1 MYKLSKRLV
10 TCSATTN
17 MSVQHDTKRKK
28 WTFDEDI
35 VLLRQVSADLPF
47 EASHG
52 TIGSNWESVAR
63 TLTSCSTFGR
73 NVNGKKCQNRFNI
86 LLDEHKILRQEA
98 MKASGASEDE
108 TEKTQLLDDL
118 LLRMQE
124 TEEKSVKASI
134 AASAANRSKDLNA
147 HHEMEYLVDML
158 RVESEKQLEFEKF
171 KFEKEMQDRQAERE
185 ARLELA

>member
-147 HHEMEYLVDML
+147 HHVRQEAMKTIGK
-158 RVESEKQLEFEKF
+158 RKVEELGPSKSTPTKKQVVTILIAKQSEKH
-171 KFEKEMQDRQAERE
+171 A
-185 ARLELA
+185 